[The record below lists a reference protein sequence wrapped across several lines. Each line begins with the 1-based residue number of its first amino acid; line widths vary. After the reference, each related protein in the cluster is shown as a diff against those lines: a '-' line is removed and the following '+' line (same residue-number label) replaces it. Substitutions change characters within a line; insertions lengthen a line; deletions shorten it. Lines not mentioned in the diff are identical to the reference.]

1 MSLIEIVILSVGL
14 AMDAFAASICK
25 GLCMRK
31 MQWKNAFIIG
41 AYFGLFQALMPLIGY
56 LLGVNFETHI
66 KEYDHWIVFAL
77 LAFLGIKMIKEA
89 LDEECSSSN
98 ELVDM
103 KNMILLSF
111 ATSVD
116 ALAVRNFNGF
126 LEC

>member
-41 AYFGLFQALMPLIGY
+41 TYFGIFQALMPLIGY

-89 LDEECSSSN
+89 LDEECNSSN

-116 ALAVRNFNGF
+116 ALAIRNFNGF

>member
-41 AYFGLFQALMPLIGY
+41 AYFGIFQALMPLIGY
-56 LLGVNFETHI
+56 LLGVNFEIHI
-66 KEYDHWIVFAL
+66 KEYHHWIVFAL